1 MWSSK
6 WVILDKMNVFLERH
20 THYQNWL
27 KKKKIGKSE
36 LLKTSNGDWIG
47 NFESSHKENPYP
59 EGFFFFNQLFKE
71 LIPIILQLF

>member
-1 MWSSK
+1 
-6 WVILDKMNVFLERH
+6 MNVFLERH
-20 THYQNWL
+20 THTTKTDS

-59 EGFFFFNQLFKE
+59 EGFFFF
-71 LIPIILQLF
+71 

>member
-20 THYQNWL
+20 THTTKTDS

-59 EGFFFFNQLFKE
+59 EGFFF
-71 LIPIILQLF
+71 LINYLKS